1 MEQKETKPRLFY
13 CYSLRLKKALD
24 ANGFKYIEQNVHKKT
39 NAVYWVYEGTDE
51 FNYYKDFIYQQERDN
66 F

>member
-1 MEQKETKPRLFY
+1 MEKKDKQRLFY

-24 ANGFKYIEQNVHKKT
+24 ANGFTPIECNVHKKT

-51 FNYYKDFIYQQERDN
+51 LNYYKDHVYQQERDN
-66 F
+66 Y